1 MNLYKLLYE
10 LYYYL
15 TKNISK
21 TYLLYGI
28 IIIVILIIMN
38 ISSILWWGLLAA
50 CIYYVYTMKKTQ
62 ITSNELELEKICRE
76 KPDLL
81 ECKAYNE
88 SLENHK
94 KIINTIKDRI
104 MI

>member
-15 TKNISK
+15 TKNVSK
-21 TYLLYGI
+21 TYLLYGV
-28 IIIVILIIMN
+28 IIIVVLIIMN

-62 ITSNELELEKICRE
+62 IASNESSLEKICKE
-76 KPDLL
+76 KPELL
-81 ECKAYNE
+81 ECKAYKE
-88 SLENHK
+88 SLENHN
-94 KIINTIKDRI
+94 KIINTIKERI

>member
-15 TKNISK
+15 TKNVSK

-28 IIIVILIIMN
+28 IIVCVLIIMN
-38 ISSILWWGLLAA
+38 ISSILWWGLLAG
-50 CIYYVYTMKKTQ
+50 CVYYVYTMKKGQ
-62 ITSNELELEKICRE
+62 VVSNENELEKICKE

-81 ECKAYNE
+81 ECKAYQ
-88 SLENHK
+88 
-94 KIINTIKDRI
+94 
-104 MI
+104 

>member
-1 MNLYKLLYE
+1 
-10 LYYYL
+10 
-15 TKNISK
+15 
-21 TYLLYGI
+21 
-28 IIIVILIIMN
+28 
-38 ISSILWWGLLAA
+38 
-50 CIYYVYTMKKTQ
+50 MKKTQ

>member
-21 TYLLYGI
+21 TYLLYGV
-28 IIIVILIIMN
+28 IVIAVLVIMN

-62 ITSNELELEKICRE
+62 ITSNETELEKMCKD
-76 KPDLL
+76 KPELL
-81 ECKAYNE
+81 ECKAYKE

-94 KIINTIKDRI
+94 KIINTIKERI

>member
-15 TKNISK
+15 TKNVSK
-21 TYLLYGI
+21 TYLVYGV

-38 ISSILWWGLLAA
+38 ISSILWWGLLGA
-50 CIYYVYTMKKTQ
+50 CIYYVYTLKKTNVSTQ
-62 ITSNELELEKICRE
+62 ETQLDKICLE

-81 ECKAYNE
+81 ECKAYKE